1 MHLATWR
8 ATTRRATAQ
17 RRRAAANSPRT
28 PTATFRMAE
37 RRVLARAGPL
47 SPALRRAREVELQA
61 AQAELA
67 AAGRELRITHQQR
80 LLEVARQQGE
90 LEEQL
95 SLAHAERDR
104 TAGEVTRA
112 PS

>member
-1 MHLATWR
+1 MET
-8 ATTRRATAQ
+8 
-17 RRRAAANSPRT
+17 
-28 PTATFRMAE
+28 E
-37 RRVLARAGPL
+37 ARANEL
-47 SPALRRAREVELQA
+47 KAQAEMLTTQKAVLERDMTSVRRAREVELQA

-112 PS
+112 PITAPS